1 VHGSPQSPLAPLF
14 ASFRQN
20 FDLLFEALSA
30 RRRGLGRL
38 RDKWGRPGDKDG
50 KLAGRFFELTRDAS
64 PSVVDDKTWTDLE
77 FPRIFA
83 DIDSTES
90 PLGSQYLYRQLRT
103 YVESPEALAIQL
115 ASCEQLRA
123 EAGLR
128 EEIQLRL
135 SDLDAEANA
144 YLANFIYGK
153 PPAVP
158 EYLRWMPW
166 WSLACVALVPIDY
179 LASLPASLC
188 VIVLGINAVLNLRLS
203 LQVSR
208 ETDLLSTC
216 GMMLR
221 TAEKLAAVPAPPT
234 PLPQLQR
241 LSEDA
246 PLRAR
251 ARKALGWL
259 TLLQS
264 PLIQPIVIWLNL
276 FFLANLS
283 ATSHAVRRMARV
295 RPELAATFEAVGAL
309 DAAIAVASFL
319 EGHPD
324 RCAPRIVQAS
334 LLEIVDGTHPL
345 VRKPVA
351 NSIRLDGRSALVTG
365 SNMAGKTTFIKMAG
379 INLILGRTLGLC
391 LASRATLPDTPVMAS
406 IRGEHSVESGKS
418 HYFAEMEAVQGFIE
432 GAKQGRCRLFL
443 IDELFN
449 GTNTVERLAAGRA
462 VLESLG
468 AHAQALVTTHDV
480 ELQDDVAHLYDLY
493 YFQEDPDVEGFFDYR
508 LRPGRTT
515 RRNAIR
521 LLARNGFPADVVD
534 KALEYSE
541 HYARV
546 AGATA

>member
-1 VHGSPQSPLAPLF
+1 VHGSLLASFLAPFKSHL
-14 ASFRQN
+14 
-20 FDLLFEALSA
+20 DLLLDALSA
-30 RRRGLGRL
+30 RRRGLRRL
-38 RDKWGRPGDKDG
+38 RDKWAQPGEKNET
-50 KLAGRFFELTRDAS
+50 LAARYFDLTRGDSAA
-64 PSVVDDKTWTDLE
+64 VVDDKTWTDLE
-77 FPRIFA
+77 FPKIFA
-83 DIDSTES
+83 IIDSTET
-90 PLGSQYLYRQLRT
+90 PLGSQYLFRQLRT
-103 YVESPEALAIQL
+103 YIESPEALSTHL
-115 ASCEQLRA
+115 GSCEQLRSDA
-123 EAGLR
+123 RLR

-135 SDLDAEANA
+135 SEMDAEANA
-144 YLANFIYGK
+144 YLANFIYGP

-166 WSLACVALVPIDY
+166 WSLACVLLLPAVY

-188 VIVLGINAVLNLRLS
+188 LVVLGVNAVLNLRLS
-203 LQVSR
+203 LHVSR

-216 GMMLR
+216 GMLLR
-221 TAEKLAAVPAPPT
+221 AAGKLAAIPPPST

-259 TLLQS
+259 AVLQS

-283 ATSHAVRRMARV
+283 ATSHAIRRMARV
-295 RPELAATFEAVGAL
+295 RPELAATFEAVGAI

-319 EGHPD
+319 ESHPAW
-324 RCAPRIVQAS
+324 CAPRIGQAPV
-334 LLEIVDGTHPL
+334 LELVDGCHPL
-345 VRKPVA
+345 VRKPVP
-351 NSIRLDGRSALVTG
+351 NSIRLDSRSALVTG

-379 INLILGRTLGLC
+379 INLILGRTLGFC
-391 LASRATLPDTPVMAS
+391 LASRAILPDTPVMAS

-418 HYFAEMEAVQGFIE
+418 HYFAEMEAIQGFIE
-432 GAKQGRCRLFL
+432 SAKQGRCRLFL

-468 AHAQALVTTHDV
+468 ANAQALVTTHDV

-493 YFQEDPDVEGFFDYR
+493 YFQEDPEVEGFFDYR

-521 LLARNGFPADVVD
+521 LLARHGFPADVVD
-534 KALEYSE
+534 KALEYSG
-541 HYARV
+541 HYASL
-546 AGATA
+546 AGAPA